1 MNGFFNIYI
10 DDSIEARTGEIEAFL
25 ASVSEAASHTAEL
38 EEVGQCDADI
48 ILAGDDFIHEL
59 NLQYRNVDSTTDV
72 LSFPATDLSGPLR
85 DLLKE
90 DPDMYLEES
99 ENGDAIFLG
108 EIYISIDKAREQA
121 EEYGNTFLEEL
132 RFLTV
137 HGTLHLLG
145 YDHIEEEDE
154 LIMRE
159 KQRIALGR
167 KNDGR

>member
-1 MNGFFNIYI
+1 
-10 DDSIEARTGEIEAFL
+10 
-25 ASVSEAASHTAEL
+25 
-38 EEVGQCDADI
+38 
-48 ILAGDDFIHEL
+48 
-59 NLQYRNVDSTTDV
+59 
-72 LSFPATDLSGPLR
+72 
-85 DLLKE
+85 
-90 DPDMYLEES
+90 MYLEES